1 MTPAVET
8 IWWVS
13 LALALV
19 LTVVAASLLLRVI
32 HVCGQIVELA
42 RRTVP
47 AAQGIGR
54 NTSAIA
60 NLAAVLKLAPTLLS
74 VAGGID
80 ASSKEIAVTLDAVA
94 PAREA

>member
-1 MTPAVET
+1 MNATVEL
-8 IWWVS
+8 IWWVA

-19 LTVVAASLLLRVI
+19 LTVVATALLLRVI
-32 HVCGQIVELA
+32 YTCGHIVELA

-47 AAQGIGR
+47 AARGIAR

-74 VAGGID
+74 VAGDID
-80 ASSKEIAVTLDAVA
+80 ATSKKIALTLDSVA
-94 PAREA
+94 PPKEA